1 MKKGFIFLLL
11 GILLIGVA
19 LFLFAANLMGWDILG
34 WFGSKQALLIYL
46 IIGFLGITALLYWW
60 KGRD

>member
-19 LFLFAANLMGWDILG
+19 LFLVTANLIGWDVLG

-46 IIGFLGITALLYWW
+46 LVGILGITALVYWW

>member
-19 LFLFAANLMGWDILG
+19 LFLVTANLIGWDVLG

-46 IIGFLGITALLYWW
+46 LVAILGFTVLMYWW
-60 KGRD
+60 RGRE

>member
-1 MKKGFIFLLL
+1 MKKGFVFLLL

-46 IIGFLGITALLYWW
+46 IIGILGINALLYWW

>member
-1 MKKGFIFLLL
+1 MKKGFVFLLL

-19 LFLFAANLMGWDILG
+19 LFLFTANLMGWDILG
-34 WFGSKQALLIYL
+34 WLGSKQALLIYL
-46 IIGFLGITALLYWW
+46 LIGILGITALVYWW

>member
-19 LFLFAANLMGWDILG
+19 LFLVTATLMGWDVLG

-46 IIGFLGITALLYWW
+46 LVAILGFTALMYWW
-60 KGRD
+60 RGRE

>member
-19 LFLFAANLMGWDILG
+19 LFLVTANLIGWDVLG

-46 IIGFLGITALLYWW
+46 LVGIFLNLRAWNTFL
-60 KGRD
+60 

>member
-1 MKKGFIFLLL
+1 MKKGFVFLLL

-19 LFLFAANLMGWDILG
+19 LFLVTANLMGWDVLG

-46 IIGFLGITALLYWW
+46 IIGILGITALLYWW
-60 KGRD
+60 KGRN